1 MHQHLAT
8 HTFLAALS
16 LSLLACNG
24 TDETGDSDNTAP
36 TAEDDVYELGEDEA
50 GEKVS
55 LNVRENDTDPDVDD
69 EGNGDDL
76 GITEVTQP
84 ANGTTEIGG
93 PDLYIFYTSNTDF
106 TGEDTFEY
114 TISDGRGG
122 TDTATVIVSVAA
134 PPPLPCQEEGDC
146 TLIITAPEDGA
157 SIQVEAISVSFEVTG
172 CEMSSPSNNP
182 YGCHLHKVI
191 DGPGEDDPETPD
203 EEEGA
208 ATFYKNEGGSGG
220 SGHYDSG
227 TFDLTS
233 SEAPWEAPVLEGE
246 HVLQLILIKN
256 DGTDD
261 PFDVLVED
269 TATFT
274 VTAPDTDG

>member
-1 MHQHLAT
+1 MLRT
-8 HTFLAALS
+8 ISTPTFLAALS
-16 LSLLACNG
+16 LTLFACNDPDG
-24 TDETGDSDNTAP
+24 KETGDPDNTAP
-36 TAEDDVYELGEDEA
+36 TAEDDIYELDEDEA

-55 LNVRENDTDPDVDD
+55 LNVRENDSDPDVDD

-84 ANGTTEIGG
+84 ANGTAEIAG
-93 PDLYIFYTSNTDF
+93 PDQYIFYTSNTDF

-146 TLIITAPEDGA
+146 TLVINGPEDGTT
-157 SIQVEAISVSFEVTG
+157 VEGEAVTVSFTVTG

-182 YGCHLHKVI
+182 AGCHLHKVI
-191 DGPGEDDPETPD
+191 DGPGEGE
-203 EEEGA
+203 

-233 SEAPWEAPVLEGE
+233 SESPWEAPVLEGE

-261 PFDVLVED
+261 PFEVLVDD
-269 TATFT
+269 TVTFT
-274 VTAPDTDG
+274 VGTVGSEG